1 MPFQMPVSEL
11 CKVNRSTETQT
22 ALQTLLSRRRQE
34 VIALYDVGQ
43 HMMAQGFTDTE
54 IINGLIKLTHDK
66 AIELLP
72 GNQLRV
78 LRRTYQS
85 MTPYVRY

>member
-1 MPFQMPVSEL
+1 MLVSEL
-11 CKVNRSTETQT
+11 CMVNRSMETQT

-54 IINGLIKLTHDK
+54 IIDGLIKLTHDK